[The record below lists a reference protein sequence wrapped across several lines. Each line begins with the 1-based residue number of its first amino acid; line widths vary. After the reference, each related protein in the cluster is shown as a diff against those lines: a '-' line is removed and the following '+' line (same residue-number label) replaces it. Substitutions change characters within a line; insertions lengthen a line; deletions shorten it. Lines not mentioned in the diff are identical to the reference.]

1 MVSRLLIP
9 LLCTGAL
16 ALACGPRSHP
26 DAIVTASTA
35 SRSISDEDE
44 GLRRAAQRARRAK
57 HDGELKAVFAV
68 DTSTSTVRFALAVE
82 NAGLR
87 TLEMH
92 FADGQTHDIVVL
104 DAAGRQVWRWA
115 EDRMFTQ
122 AHRTT
127 PLAGGDTMR
136 VAEEWDAA
144 KLHGTFTAVAT
155 LRSTNYPLE
164 QRMTFELP

>member
-9 LLCTGAL
+9 LLCTGAV

-35 SRSISDEDE
+35 SRSISDEEE

-57 HDGELKAVFAV
+57 HDGELKAAFAV
-68 DTSTSTVRFALAVE
+68 DTSAGTVRFALAVE
-82 NAGLR
+82 NAGLK

-104 DAAGRQVWRWA
+104 DAAGKPVWRWA

-127 PLAGGDTMR
+127 SLAGGDTLR
-136 VAEEWDAA
+136 VDEAWDAGTR
-144 KLHGTFTAVAT
+144 HGTFTAVAT
-155 LRSTNYPLE
+155 IRSTNYPLE
-164 QRMTFELP
+164 QRASFELP